1 LSCGLE
7 LLDIRKLKGYVC
19 NNFSLS
25 IVIIAASGVLVSI
38 SVGTLIAYSATTTP
52 HAPFPLTVDG
62 VQCNPSEQLLFHIH
76 AHLDII
82 VNGRYFLVPAQIGIS
97 NICFFWLHTHD
108 VTGVIHIESPVNR
121 DFTLGQFFDIWS
133 KKFSNDQIR
142 FNNTQIFNYVATG
155 NSPLNVYV
163 NGAKVPNG
171 INYRDIK
178 LHAHDE
184 IAIVYGTPPHS
195 IPSNYDFPE
204 GL

>member
-1 LSCGLE
+1 VKC
-7 LLDIRKLKGYVC
+7 YVC

-25 IVIIAASGVLVSI
+25 IVIVAAAGVLVSI
-38 SVGTLIAYSATTTP
+38 SAGTLIAYSATATP

-82 VNGRYFLVPAQIGIS
+82 INGHYFLVPAQIGI
-97 NICFFWLHTHD
+97 
-108 VTGVIHIESPVNR
+108 
-121 DFTLGQFFDIWS
+121 
-133 KKFSNDQIR
+133 
-142 FNNTQIFNYVATG
+142 NY
-155 NSPLNVYV
+155 
-163 NGAKVPNG
+163 
-171 INYRDIK
+171 INIK

-184 IAIVYGTPPHS
+184 IAIVYGTPPPS